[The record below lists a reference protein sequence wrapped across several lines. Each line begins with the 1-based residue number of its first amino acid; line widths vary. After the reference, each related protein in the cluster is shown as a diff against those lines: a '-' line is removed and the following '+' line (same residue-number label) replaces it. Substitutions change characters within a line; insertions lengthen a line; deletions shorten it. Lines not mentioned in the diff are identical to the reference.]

1 MHKPKGARIYLP
13 LILIFI
19 VINSLCIVFK
29 SRLADKNI
37 DADVVLGANLILF
50 IITILTT
57 LMHSKAIKNA
67 NPNVFVRSV
76 MGATIIKFFV
86 IAFAVFIYLFLAG
99 ENRSVYAVIMSM
111 GLYVVYTIF
120 ELQSVFRLNRKE
132 NGH

>member
-13 LILIFI
+13 VILIFVI
-19 VINSLCIVFK
+19 INSLCIMFK
-29 SRLADKNI
+29 NRFAVKNI
-37 DADVVLGANLILF
+37 DADVILGANLILF

-57 LMHSKAIKNA
+57 SMHSKAIKNT

-86 IAFAVFIYLFLAG
+86 IAIAVFIYMFLAG
-99 ENRSVYAVIMSM
+99 ESRSVYAVIISM
-111 GLYVVYTIF
+111 GVYVIYTVF
-120 ELQSVFRLNRKE
+120 ELQTVFRLNRKG

>member
-86 IAFAVFIYLFLAG
+86 IAFAVFIYLFMAG
-99 ENRSVYAVIMSM
+99 ESRSVYAVIMSM
-111 GLYVVYTIF
+111 GLYVVYTVF